1 MKNKLETACAI
12 AILLASLIPRANT
25 AISMRQTNERA
36 LVCGQRDLLAHFVF
50 TLVFAMTD
58 PFAFKYH
65 KYSLNQK
72 EKLAKLCLKYK
83 LEADS
88 SKEKH
93 WDPKRKK
100 FVAHQ
105 QSFKSRAVWEFFSTL
120 KKAKSDSTEFKR
132 ALVLQTDAL
141 KSIPVPKQSRS

>member
-25 AISMRQTNERA
+25 AVSMRQTNERA

-93 WDPKRKK
+93 
-100 FVAHQ
+100 
-105 QSFKSRAVWEFFSTL
+105 
-120 KKAKSDSTEFKR
+120 
-132 ALVLQTDAL
+132 
-141 KSIPVPKQSRS
+141 